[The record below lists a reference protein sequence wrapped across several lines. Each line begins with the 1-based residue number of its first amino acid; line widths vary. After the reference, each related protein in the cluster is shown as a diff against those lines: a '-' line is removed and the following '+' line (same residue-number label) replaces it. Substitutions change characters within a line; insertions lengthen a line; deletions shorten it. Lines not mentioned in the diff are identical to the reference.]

1 MGIVTS
7 VDKFIER
14 LEKDNPEWF
23 VEERFDDTQKEKE
36 AAVIAEREARSVFE
50 QQQQQKLLDLA
61 RDIRQV
67 SLRVAVLIGLVVFL
81 VLSYFLA

>member
-1 MGIVTS
+1 LS
-7 VDKFIER
+7 ASKKNFP
-14 LEKDNPEWF
+14 NWF
-23 VEERFDDTQKEKE
+23 VEEGFDDTQEEKE
-36 AAVIAEREARSVFE
+36 AAVIAEREARIVFE

>member
-1 MGIVTS
+1 MS
-7 VDKFIER
+7 ASKKNFP
-14 LEKDNPEWF
+14 NWF
-23 VEERFDDTQKEKE
+23 VEEGFDDTQEEKE
-36 AAVIAEREARSVFE
+36 AAVIAEREARIVFE